1 MKRAGINRGVIIS
14 FTPDNRQLKNLNFW
28 TVAITRQKKT
38 KPATYPMFTPFISVS
53 PTMTGRKPVEE
64 LDHKLKWGMKGVKI
78 HPIAQGFPPDDKRMW
93 PVYQWLVD
101 HNMPII
107 AHSGVN
113 VVEDEQ
119 TDLARPHRWLSVLK
133 AFPNLKLILA
143 HMGGGCWQ
151 EAIDVAKKYPQVMF
165 DTSIAISYRRA
176 DSLLD
181 NKEAVKMIR
190 TIGVNRVM
198 FGTDY
203 PWVDPV
209 GNIERIFSL
218 ALMDEEKQKILGGNA
233 ARLLRLE

>member
-1 MKRAGINRGVIIS
+1 MK
-14 FTPDNRQLKNLNFW
+14 
-28 TVAITRQKKT
+28 
-38 KPATYPMFTPFISVS
+38 
-53 PTMTGRKPVEE
+53 GRKPVDE
-64 LDHKLKWGMKGVKI
+64 LDHKLKWGMRGVKI

-113 VVEDEQ
+113 VVENEQ
-119 TDLARPHRWLSVLK
+119 TDLARPCRWLSVLR

-151 EAIDVAKKYPQVMF
+151 EAIDVAKKYPQIMF
-165 DTSIAISYRRA
+165 DTAIAISHRRT

-181 NKEAVKMIR
+181 DKEAAEMIR
-190 TIGVNRVM
+190 TIGTNRVM

-203 PWVDPV
+203 PWTDPV
-209 GNIERIFSL
+209 GDIERIRGL
-218 ALMDEEKQKILGGNA
+218 ALTGEEKQKILGDNA
-233 ARLLRLE
+233 ARLLGLE